1 MGEMVTEPGVSQSIS
16 AIMGQEQDEHLMR
29 IPLPESLVGK
39 TFGDALQFYRK
50 KNIMPIAIVKENKP
64 ISIID
69 VISKDDS
76 YLDAFIEKKFK
87 EAGRT
92 LRKGPQ
98 LDVRINPPDDVV
110 LEKDTFLVVIK

>member
-1 MGEMVTEPGVSQSIS
+1 MHV
-16 AIMGQEQDEHLMR
+16 
-29 IPLPESLVGK
+29 
-39 TFGDALQFYRK
+39 YRH

-64 ISIID
+64 VSIMD
-69 VISKDDS
+69 VISRDDS
-76 YLDAFIEKKFK
+76 FLDAFTEKKFK

-98 LDVRINPPDDVV
+98 LDVQLNPPDETI